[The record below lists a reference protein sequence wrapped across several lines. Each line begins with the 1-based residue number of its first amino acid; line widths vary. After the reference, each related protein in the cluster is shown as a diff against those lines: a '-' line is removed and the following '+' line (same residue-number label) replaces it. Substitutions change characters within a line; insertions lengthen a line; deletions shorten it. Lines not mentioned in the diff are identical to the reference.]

1 MRKPEESSDPID
13 RIAPGDDRPANV
25 LDSASCYRALSIR
38 DARFDGRFFT
48 GVKTTGVFCRP
59 VCPAPIPKSKNCT
72 FWPSAASAQAA
83 GFRPCLRCRPETA
96 PGTPAWRGTAASV
109 SRGMRLIE
117 AGALDHGGSVDDLAE
132 RLGIGSRHLRRLFEQ
147 HLGATPRAVAK
158 LRRTLFAKQ
167 LIDET
172 SLSMTEIAASSGF
185 SSQRR
190 FNACIREVYG
200 RPPSALRRKRKP
212 KPRTPG
218 TPGQEA
224 STTMARRRSRTRSR
238 ETAKP
243 KPGAA
248 GLKSSSIPA
257 SDEKSMIELS
267 LPYRPPFAWPALLD
281 FFRDRAIPGVEVVT
295 ETRYLRTIRLASG
308 MGSLAVRHDEERRRL
323 RVAVRMSTSNG
334 LIQISARLR
343 QLFDLD
349 ADADAI
355 DRVLAQRAL
364 LRAQVGRCPGM
375 RVPGAFDGFETVVRA
390 ILGQQVSVKGATTV
404 SGRVAERW
412 GTKLPPRL
420 AQCEQLERVFPT
432 PRRLAQAPLEEVGII
447 RARAETIRGLAR
459 AVLADSSLLAPGR
472 GLAQEIERW
481 VALPGIGPW
490 TAHYVAMRVLREPD
504 ALPAADLGLRK
515 AISKAGEKPRPAGE
529 VERVL
534 EPCRPYRA
542 YAAMRLWSSLHPA

>member
-1 MRKPEESSDPID
+1 MPALEWPTDSNDRVHRRDAPSSLVP
-13 RIAPGDDRPANV
+13 
-25 LDSASCYRALSIR
+25 DSAICYRALSIR

-59 VCPAPIPKSKNCT
+59 VCPAPIPRSKNCSY
-72 FWPSAASAQAA
+72 WPSAASAQAA

-109 SRGMRLIE
+109 SRAMRLIE
-117 AGALDHGGSVDDLAE
+117 AGALDQGGSVEDLAE

-172 SLSMTEIAASSGF
+172 RLSMTEIATSSGF

-200 RPPSALRRKRKP
+200 RSPSALRRQP
-212 KPRTPG
+212 KKT
-218 TPGQEA
+218 
-224 STTMARRRSRTRSR
+224 SRSRALEIKRAGGSGAGAQKKSP
-238 ETAKP
+238 TAAK
-243 KPGAA
+243 G
-248 GLKSSSIPA
+248 SSLDTA
-257 SDEKSMIELS
+257 DDHSMIELS
-267 LPYRPPFAWPALLD
+267 LPYRPPFAWRALLD
-281 FFRDRAIPGVEVVT
+281 FFRDRAIPGVELVT
-295 ETRYLRTIRLASG
+295 DDRYLRTVHLGSG
-308 MGSLAVRHDEERRRL
+308 TGSLAVRHDEARRRL
-323 RVAVRMSTSNG
+323 RVAVRMSTSEG
-334 LIQISARLR
+334 LIEISARVR

-355 DRVLAQRAL
+355 DRVLAQGAMVE
-364 LRAQVGRCPGM
+364 AQVGGCPGM
-375 RVPGAFDGFETVVRA
+375 RVPGAFDGFETAVRA

-404 SGRVAERW
+404 TGRVAERW
-412 GTKLPPRL
+412 GAKLPRRL
-420 AQCEQLERVFPT
+420 SQSRQLVRVFPT

-447 RARAETIRGLAR
+447 RARAESIRGLAR
-459 AVLADSSLLAPGR
+459 TVLADASLLQPGQ

-481 VALPGIGPW
+481 LALPGIGPW

-504 ALPAADLGLRK
+504 ALPAGDLGLRK
-515 AISKAGEKPRPAGE
+515 AISKIGEKPRPAGD
-529 VERVL
+529 VERAL
-534 EPCRPYRA
+534 EGCRPYRA
-542 YAAMRLWSSLHPA
+542 YAAMRLWASLHPA

>member
-1 MRKPEESSDPID
+1 MPNPNPPLAPVDRVDANQEPAALALDP
-13 RIAPGDDRPANV
+13 
-25 LDSASCYRALSIR
+25 ASCYRALSIR

-59 VCPAPIPKSKNCT
+59 VCPAPVPKAKNCT
-72 FWPSAASAQAA
+72 FWPSAASVQAA

-117 AGALDHGGSVDDLAE
+117 AGALDHGGSVDELAE
-132 RLGIGSRHLRRLFEQ
+132 RLGIGARHLRRLFEQ

-200 RPPSALRRKRKP
+200 RPPSALRRKRKA
-212 KPRTPG
+212 KTSNKPG
-218 TPGQEA
+218 TSGTKTTSA
-224 STTMARRRSRTRSR
+224 SGARTS
-238 ETAKP
+238 
-243 KPGAA
+243 KPGSGAS
-248 GLKSSSIPA
+248 KISSTA
-257 SDEKSMIELS
+257 TVDEQSMIELS
-267 LPYRPPFAWPALLD
+267 LPYRPPFAWRALLD
-281 FFRDRAIPGVEVVT
+281 FFRDRAIPGVEFVT

-308 MGSLAVRHDEERRRL
+308 VGSLAVRHDEARRRL
-323 RVAVRMSTSNG
+323 RVAVRMSTSQG
-334 LIQISARLR
+334 LIEISARLR

-349 ADADAI
+349 ADADGI
-355 DRVLAQRAL
+355 DRVLARGPM
-364 LRAQVGRCPGM
+364 LRAQIEACPGM

-412 GTKLPPRL
+412 GTKLPRRL
-420 AQCEQLERVFPT
+420 SQCEQLEWVFPT

-459 AVLADSSLLAPGR
+459 SVLSDASLLQPGR
-472 GLAQEIERW
+472 GLDTEIERW
-481 VALPGIGPW
+481 LALPGIGPW

-515 AISKAGEKPRPAGE
+515 AISKTNEPPRPAAE
-529 VERVL
+529 VERAL
-534 EPCRPYRA
+534 DPCRPYRA
-542 YAAMRLWSSLHPA
+542 YAAMRLWSSLHTG